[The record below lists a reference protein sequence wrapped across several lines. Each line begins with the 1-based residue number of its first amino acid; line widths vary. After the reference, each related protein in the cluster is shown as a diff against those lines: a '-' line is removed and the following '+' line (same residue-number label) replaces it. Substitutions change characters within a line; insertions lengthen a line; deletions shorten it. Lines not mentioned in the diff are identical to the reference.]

1 MPDPTALVLKIAFLT
16 ALGIFLVAAVI
27 VAVLRRRTP
36 SLPEPDVS
44 LEVEAPLLSAGPP
57 PLPEIPPV
65 WPYQSGVVQSSSAP
79 ILYATP
85 GIATWPY
92 RWLDFLWAGGIFVIF
107 FALSIGN
114 ATVDTKTI
122 KFDAAILLT
131 SMAFQV
137 ALATITLFFVFWRI
151 RPVNWLGLKWRSW
164 PWVFLI
170 APATVVAMWVIFG
183 GLQLGGYME
192 WMESLGVE
200 STQDTVKLLQ
210 TATDPV
216 VISLMAVAA
225 VLVAP
230 ICEEIVFR
238 GYLFP
243 FAKKY
248 TGTWVAAICSGLVF
262 AAAHGSLAAL
272 LPLFVFGVV
281 LAMLYEKTGSIWAP
295 MAVHFCFNG
304 ATVAIQSLARHFPH
318 LIEQAK

>member
-1 MPDPTALVLKIAFLT
+1 MPDPTALVLKISFLA
-16 ALGIFLVAAVI
+16 ALGIFLVAAVTFAI
-27 VAVLRRRTP
+27 LRRKTAQP
-36 SLPEPDVS
+36 QDVPAGLPTSPDTF
-44 LEVEAPLLSAGPP
+44 LPP
-57 PLPEIPPV
+57 PIPASPPV
-65 WPYQSGVVQSSSAP
+65 WPYEAGTSPASMSLAPTISGIP
-79 ILYATP
+79 I
-85 GIATWPY
+85 WPY
-92 RWLDFLWAGGIFVIF
+92 RPLDFLWAGGIFVIF

-114 ATVDTKTI
+114 ATVDTTKV
-122 KFDAAILLT
+122 KFDAPVLLA
-131 SMAFQV
+131 SMAFQG
-137 ALATITLFFVFWRI
+137 ALAIITLFFVFWRI
-151 RPVNWLGLKWRSW
+151 RPVKWLGLKWSSW

-170 APATVVAMWVIFG
+170 APVTVVGMWIVFG
-183 GLQLGGYME
+183 ALQLGGYMQ

-200 STQDTVKLLQ
+200 STQETVKLLQ

-230 ICEEIVFR
+230 VCEEIVFR

-248 TGTWVAAICSGLVF
+248 TGTWIAAICSGLVF

-272 LPLFVFGVV
+272 LPLFIFGVV

-304 ATVAIQSLARHFPH
+304 ATVAIQSLVRHFPH

>member
-1 MPDPTALVLKIAFLT
+1 MPDPTALVLKIAFLA

-27 VAVLRRRTP
+27 IAVLRRKTGSTP
-36 SLPEPDVS
+36 TLDATAEPVELPLAVS
-44 LEVEAPLLSAGPP
+44 GPP
-57 PLPEIPPV
+57 PLPAVPPV
-65 WPYQSGVVQSSSAP
+65 WPYEAGAPQSLTRAPYALPGV
-79 ILYATP
+79 ATS
-85 GIATWPY
+85 PY
-92 RWLDFLWAGGIFVIF
+92 RPLDFLWAGGIFIIF

-114 ATVDTKTI
+114 ANADTSKI
-122 KFDAAILLT
+122 KFDAPVLLV

-137 ALATITLFFVFWRI
+137 ALALVTLFFVFWRI
-151 RPVNWLGLKWRSW
+151 RPIEWLGLKWRSW
-164 PWVFLI
+164 PWGFLI
-170 APATVVAMWVIFG
+170 APVTVVGMWIVFG
-183 GLQLGGYME
+183 ALQYGGYMQ

-200 STQDTVKLLQ
+200 STQETVKLLQ

-248 TGTWVAAICSGLVF
+248 TCTWVAAICSGLIF

-272 LPLFVFGVV
+272 LPLFIFGVV

-295 MAVHFCFNG
+295 IAVHFCFNG

-318 LIEQAK
+318 LIEQTK

>member
-1 MPDPTALVLKIAFLT
+1 MPDPTALVLKIAFST
-16 ALGIFLVAAVI
+16 ALGIFLVSAVI
-27 VAVLRRRTP
+27 FAVLRRKI
-36 SLPEPDVS
+36 DI
-44 LEVEAPLLSAGPP
+44 PP
-57 PLPEIPPV
+57 PDAPAQLPPSTGILPPPIPETPPV
-65 WPYQSGVVQSSSAP
+65 WPYDAGASPVTAPQTSSLSGV
-79 ILYATP
+79 
-85 GIATWPY
+85 ATWPY
-92 RWLDFLWAGGIFVIF
+92 RPLDFIWAGAIFLLF

-114 ATVDTKTI
+114 ATVDTSKV
-122 KFDAAILLT
+122 KFDASVLLT

-137 ALATITLFFVFWRI
+137 ALAIITLFFVFWRI
-151 RPVNWLGLKWRSW
+151 RPVKWLGLKWSSW

-170 APATVVAMWVIFG
+170 APATVVAMWLVFG
-183 GLQLGGYME
+183 ALQLGGYMQ

-200 STQDTVKLLQ
+200 STQETVKLLQ

-248 TGTWVAAICSGLVF
+248 TGTWIAAICSGLIF

-272 LPLFVFGVV
+272 LPLFIFGVV

-304 ATVAIQSLARHFPH
+304 ATVAIQSLVRHFPH
-318 LIEQAK
+318 LLEQAK